1 MDNHEHSCRP
11 EYNFKKLFTLST
23 KPGHQILN
31 LLTVFFFFFFP
42 SIYFLGYP
50 SSPSLSIPVCMGSA
64 ISVNCC
70 MGCLWLRWEGKQK
83 IFPMWM
89 SRRGT
94 GRGFY
99 IPQVLWSTKARWLFR
114 VKPHTLFFLMIIA
127 SYTIT
132 WWFCVNKFFN
142 FSPFNLKPAS

>member
-1 MDNHEHSCRP
+1 MSIHGDQN
-11 EYNFKKLFTLST
+11 T
-23 KPGHQILN
+23 ILKSY
-31 LLTVFFFFFFP
+31 LLYPLNQAIKFWIFWLFFFFLFFP

-50 SSPSLSIPVCMGSA
+50 SSPPLSTPVCMGSA

-70 MGCLWLRWEGKQK
+70 MGYLWLRWEGKQK

-99 IPQVLWSTKARWLFR
+99 IPQVLWSTKACWLFR